1 MHLLFENNDFTVT
14 ENPYIIKELKFDYHK
29 SDTLD
34 IITVL
39 SRYLKNAPKE
49 HTKETSQPVYRLQ
62 PLKKDDLEEMIVNIL
77 PIIDSFENIL
87 THAAQFSDNEILE
100 NWMTSVEAIY
110 KRLRKT
116 LLKNGLQPIE
126 CIGIPVDFS
135 IHEVVEYRHTPDG
148 IPNLIIEEKQKG
160 YTYKGKLIREA
171 RVVVSN
177 AE

>member
-1 MHLLFENNDFTVT
+1 MYSLFENNDFTVT
-14 ENPYIIKELKFDYHK
+14 ESPYVLKELKIDFHK
-29 SDTLD
+29 TETLD
-34 IITVL
+34 IFSLL
-39 SRYLKNAPKE
+39 SRYLKNAPREHAKE
-49 HTKETSQPVYRLQ
+49 PSQPVYRIQ
-62 PLKKDDLEEMIVNIL
+62 HQKKDDLEEMIINIL
-77 PIIDSFENIL
+77 PTIDSFENIL
-87 THAAQFSDNEILE
+87 THAEQFSENEILR

-116 LLKNGLQPIE
+116 LLKSGLQPID

-148 IPNLIIEEKQKG
+148 IPNLIIEERQKG
-160 YTYKGKLIREA
+160 YTYKGKVIREA